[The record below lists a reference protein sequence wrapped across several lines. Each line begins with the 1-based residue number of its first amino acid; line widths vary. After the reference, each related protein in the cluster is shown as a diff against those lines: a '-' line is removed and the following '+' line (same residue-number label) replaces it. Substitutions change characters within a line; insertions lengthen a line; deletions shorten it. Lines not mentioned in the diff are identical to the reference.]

1 MRGPAK
7 AARGPARL
15 ARLESRARRVW
26 RGLPG
31 PGLRAAAA
39 VYAGAADGRHLLYE
53 LGMLEA
59 REAPLPLVSVGG
71 LTVGGSGKTPV
82 AAAVAGWLLERGR
95 RPAVLMRGYDDEL
108 RAHRHLA
115 PGALVLGSRDRWRAA
130 REAARRGADC
140 GVLDDGFAHRALAR
154 RFDLVLVDVDALART
169 NRRRLPAGPFRHPP
183 AFLALADG
191 IVLARRGRTADLA
204 RRAADRLARAPWTPP
219 VARCVLRPG
228 RALPANRAA
237 ATREPDPAVGFAA
250 IMKPRLFFRQIRHRW
265 PRLVELHSFRDH
277 AVPDRARLEAIVRA
291 AGDRGI
297 VCTLK
302 DAVRLAPRVGEETP
316 VWYVEDILEWE
327 AGGSVIRER
336 VLAALATP
344 ASTR

>member
-1 MRGPAK
+1 MRARAE
-7 AARGPARL
+7 AARGPA
-15 ARLESRARRVW
+15 ARLESRARRAW
-26 RGLPG
+26 RGLVG

-39 VYAGAADGRHLLYE
+39 LYGAAADVRLLLYE
-53 LGMLEA
+53 LGLLEP

-82 AAAVAGWLLERGR
+82 AAAVAVWLLERGR
-95 RPAVLMRGYDDEL
+95 RPAVLTRGYDDEL

-115 PGALVLGSRDRWRAA
+115 PGALVLGSRDRERAA

-169 NRRRLPAGPFRHPP
+169 SRRRLPAGPFRHPP
-183 AFLALADG
+183 ASLVLADG
-191 IVLARRGRTADLA
+191 IVLTRRGGTAELA

-237 ATREPDPAVGFAA
+237 TGRDPDPAVAVAA
-250 IMKPRLFFRQIRHRW
+250 IMKPRLFFAQVRRRW
-265 PRLVELHSFRDH
+265 PRLVALHSFRDH
-277 AVPDRARLEAIVRA
+277 AVPGRARLGAIVRA

-302 DAVRLAPRVGEETP
+302 DAVRLASRVGEETP
-316 VWYVEDILEWE
+316 LWYVEDVLEWE
-327 AGGSVIRER
+327 AGGSAIRER
-336 VLAALATP
+336 VLAALATSSP
-344 ASTR
+344 TR